1 MDKFNFKRLVS
12 KDYLLVYS
20 IILHII
26 QVSVIIFILTKPDES
41 HTHYDYADESHS
53 HDYDYADESHTHSAK
68 DITYKS
74 FELGGFG
81 SLQSKLKEIDDKADD
96 NHSHWDYAPSYHTH
110 Y

>member
-41 HTHYDYADESHS
+41 HTHYDYADESHT
-53 HDYDYADESHTHSAK
+53 HYDYADESHTHSAK
-68 DITYKS
+68 NITYKS
-74 FELGGFG
+74 FEYGGYG
-81 SLQSKLKEIDDKADD
+81 SLQSKIKEIDDKADES
-96 NHSHWDYAPSYHTH
+96 HTHWDYAPSYHTH